1 MLNIKLTERAKKDL
15 RSIVLY
21 TREAFGSRQ
30 ATRYV
35 EELQAKIELLAKS
48 PKPGTLRPELRADIR
63 SSPFKSHTIFYYTD
77 KDNLMVVTALHNAM
91 EPSRHIKQS

>member
-21 TREAFGSRQ
+21 TRETFGSKQ

-48 PKPGTLRPELRADIR
+48 PKLGTLRPELRSEIR
-63 SSPFKSHTIFYYTD
+63 SSPFKSHTIYYYSD
-77 KDNLMVVTALHNAM
+77 GDNLTVVTVLHNTM
-91 EPSRHIKQS
+91 EPSRHI